1 MRVGEPVGESSA
13 YLHKLSYNSTMSD
26 FRRLRWNPGNIAH
39 IARHGVSRAEVE
51 EVFEGDFITQLSY
64 GGRHIV
70 IGATASGRV
79 LSVIIEDEADDFSF
93 VVTARS
99 ASRRERRLFRS
110 AQEGLQE

>member
-1 MRVGEPVGESSA
+1 M
-13 YLHKLSYNSTMSD
+13 KWLSYNSTMSD

-39 IARHGVSRAEVE
+39 IARHGVSRMEVE

-64 GGRHIV
+64 GGRRIV

-79 LSVIIEDEADDFSF
+79 LSVIIEDEADDVSF